1 MISLLYTRLEL
12 LRTLRNRRFL
22 ILSLAFP
29 LGLYFLTA
37 APNRDELDLR
47 GTGISAPLYFMVGLA
62 AFGTMA
68 AMLSSGAR
76 IAAERTAGW
85 SRQLRLTPLPAGAY
99 LRTKI
104 ITGYAMALLT
114 LGLLYLGGLVLGV
127 RLAPTQWLAMTGLI
141 LLALVP
147 FAAFG
152 IWLGHVIA
160 VDAIGPAVGA
170 TTAVLSFVSGAW
182 YPLGPGVLE
191 DVAQCLPSYWLIQAS
206 RVSLAGEG
214 WPAKGW
220 IVVAAWSVAL
230 IALAGRA
237 YRRNTQ
243 RV

>member
-1 MISLLYTRLEL
+1 MMTLGYTRLEL

-29 LGLYFLTA
+29 LGLYFLSA
-37 APNRDELDLR
+37 APNRHELDLR

-85 SRQLRLTPLPAGAY
+85 TRQLRLTPLPAGAY

-104 ITGYAMALLT
+104 VTGYAMAMLT

-127 RLAPTQWLAMTGLI
+127 RLAPAQWLAMTGLI

-152 IWLGHVIA
+152 VWLGHVIT

-170 TTAVLSFVSGAW
+170 TTAVLSFISGAW
-182 YPLGPGVLE
+182 YPLGHGTLE
-191 DVAQCLPSYWLIQAS
+191 DIAQCLPSYWLIQAS
-206 RVSLAGEG
+206 RVSLAGDV

-220 IVVAAWSVAL
+220 LVVAAWSVAM
-230 IALAGRA
+230 IALAARA
-237 YRRNTQ
+237 YRRDTQ